1 VLEYLMTSPASAA
14 PTGHPDVAPAH
25 PRRWLGLV
33 LLCAAQFMLILDVT
47 VVNVALPQIG
57 ADLHLHRVALTWVL
71 TAYTVTFG
79 GLMLLGGRLAD
90 LFGARRMLLI
100 GLAIFTGA
108 SLVNGLAGNAVTLL
122 GGRAAQGVG
131 AALLSPAALS
141 LVSTMF
147 TGTERARALGV
158 WAAIGGG
165 GSAIGVIVGG
175 VLTSAVGWPWV
186 FFVNV
191 PIGAAVLL
199 ALPSV
204 VPAADRVRDRTRLD
218 VPGAVMVTAG
228 TGAVIYGLTNA
239 GSSGWLAPATLIPL
253 VVGVGL
259 YAVFAIMQR
268 VVAVPLMD
276 LRILAR
282 RPVAAGALLML
293 VATGVLVG
301 SYFLASFYLQRVQ
314 GHGALATGLL
324 FLPVAVSTILGAHG
338 ASNLVTRVDSRVL
351 VAAALA
357 LAATGTSA
365 AGTWSGTAALV
376 AALTMAGLGIGAAF
390 VAAFTTALAHIDP
403 AATGVGSGI
412 LNTFHELGGAV
423 GVAVL
428 SSIAVTSLTG
438 TRPGGAGF
446 AAAYLAAALAALAT
460 AVLATLVVPAG
471 RPAATAMTHGH

>member
-1 VLEYLMTSPASAA
+1 
-14 PTGHPDVAPAH
+14 
-25 PRRWLGLV
+25 
-33 LLCAAQFMLILDVT
+33 MLILDVT

-100 GLAIFTGA
+100 GLAIFTGS

-141 LVSTMF
+141 VVGAMF
-147 TGTERARALGV
+147 TGAERTKALGV

-175 VLTSAVGWPWV
+175 VLTSAAGWPWV
-186 FFVNV
+186 FFINV

-199 ALPSV
+199 VLPTV
-204 VPAADRVRDRTRLD
+204 VPAAQTVQDRARLD
-218 VPGAVMVTAG
+218 VPGAVTVTAG

-253 VVGVGL
+253 VIGVGL
-259 YAVFAIMQR
+259 YALFAILQR
-268 VVAVPLMD
+268 AVAVPLMD

-282 RPVAAGALLML
+282 RPVATGALLML
-293 VATGVLVG
+293 VSTGVLVG

-314 GHGALATGLL
+314 GHDALVTGLL
-324 FLPVAVSTILGAHG
+324 FLPAAVSTIVGAYGGSH
-338 ASNLVTRVDSRVL
+338 LVTRVDSRVL
-351 VAAALA
+351 VGASLT
-357 LAATGTSA
+357 LAAIGTGA
-365 AGTWSGTAALV
+365 AGTQSGTASLV
-376 AALTMAGLGIGAAF
+376 AALTVAGLGIGAAF
-390 VAAFTTALAHIDP
+390 VAAFATALGNIDP
-403 AATGVGSGI
+403 AAAGVGSAI
-412 LNTFHELGGAV
+412 LNTFHELGGAI

-428 SSIAVTSLTG
+428 SSIAVAGLTG
-438 TRPGGAGF
+438 NHPSSAGF
-446 AAAYLAAALAALAT
+446 ARAYVAAAIVALAA
-460 AVLATLVVPAG
+460 AVLATFVVPAG
-471 RPAATAMTHGH
+471 RPMATAMPLGH

>member
-1 VLEYLMTSPASAA
+1 MTSPASAA
-14 PTGHPDVAPAH
+14 RIEHPDTVPVH
-25 PRRWLGLV
+25 PRRWWGLV

-47 VVNVALPQIG
+47 VVNVALPRIG

-90 LFGARRMLLI
+90 LFGARRMLLV

-108 SLVNGLAGNAVTLL
+108 SLVNGLAGNAATLL

-147 TGTERARALGV
+147 TGTERAKALGV

-186 FFVNV
+186 FFINV

-199 ALPSV
+199 ALPTV
-204 VPAADRVRDRTRLD
+204 VPAAQRVHHRARLD
-218 VPGAVMVTAG
+218 MPGAVTVTAG
-228 TGAVIYGLTNA
+228 TGALIYGLTNA
-239 GSSGWLAPATLIPL
+239 GSDGWLAPATVTPL
-253 VVGVGL
+253 LVGVGL
-259 YAVFAIMQR
+259 YAVFAILQR
-268 VVAVPLMD
+268 TVPAPLMD

-282 RPVAAGALLML
+282 RPVAAGASLLL

-314 GHGALATGLL
+314 GHGALITGLL
-324 FLPVAVSTILGAHG
+324 FLPVAVSTILGAHS
-338 ASNLVTRVDSRVL
+338 ASHLVTRVDSRVL
-351 VAAALA
+351 VSASLT
-357 LAATGTSA
+357 LAAIGTGA
-365 AGTWSGTAALV
+365 AGAWSGTAPLV
-376 AALTMAGLGIGAAF
+376 AALTVAGLGIGAAF
-390 VAAFTTALAHIDP
+390 VAAFTTGLAHIDP
-403 AATGVGSGI
+403 PAAGIGSGI
-412 LNTFHELGGAV
+412 LNTFHELGGAI

-438 TRPGGAGF
+438 TRPSSAGF
-446 AAAYLAAALAALAT
+446 AGAYFAAAITALAA

-471 RPAATAMTHGH
+471 RPAATAMPHGH